1 MNKTFALLLLSVC
14 VVSAAT
20 EEKTAKTFNASPGG
34 NLVIDIGFG
43 SIEVVASADRTEV
56 SVDAWRKITRWNST
70 DEESYLKENPIEFS
84 QDGNTVIVR
93 APTHMTWS
101 WFSGWHNR
109 NEARYVVRIPANFNT
124 TLKTSGGSIAVSGAS
139 GSVKVNTS
147 GGALHFAN
155 LHGPVDGHTSGGS
168 VQAADC
174 DGELHLGTSGGR
186 IEVTG
191 GSGALSG
198 NTSGGSI
205 TVKSF
210 NGPVSVDTSGG
221 GITIDNIQGKING
234 HTSGGSVHASLLAPI
249 PGDVDLS
256 TSGGSITVTVAP
268 DAKLN
273 LDAET
278 SGGGV
283 DCDLPLTVQGKIGRS
298 RVTGTVNGG
307 GPSVRLHTSG
317 GSIHVRK
324 P

>member
-1 MNKTFALLLLSVC
+1 MKTLFALLLLSAGVA
-14 VVSAAT
+14 SAAT
-20 EEKTAKTFNASPGG
+20 EEKIAKTFSASSGG
-34 NLVIDIGFG
+34 NLMIDVGFG
-43 SIEVVASADRTEV
+43 SIEVVASPDRTEV

-84 QDGNTVIVR
+84 QDGNTVIVH

-101 WFSGWHNR
+101 WFSGWRNR
-109 NEARYVVRIPANFNT
+109 NEARYIVRIPANFNA
-124 TLKTSGGSIAVSGAS
+124 TLKTSGGSITVSSVS

-147 GGALHFAN
+147 GGSLHFAN
-155 LHGPVDGHTSGGS
+155 IHGPVDGHTSGGS
-168 VQAADC
+168 IEAADC
-174 DGELHLGTSGGR
+174 DSEIHLGTSGGG

-210 NGPVSVDTSGG
+210 NGPVSVATSGG
-221 GITIDNIQGKING
+221 SITIETIQGKIKG
-234 HTSGGSVHASLLAPI
+234 HTSGGSVHAILLAPI

-256 TSGGSITVTVAP
+256 TSGGGITVTVAP
-268 DAKLN
+268 DARLN

-307 GPSVRLHTSG
+307 GPSVRLRTSG